1 MADIRKIEDL
11 RIWQSA
17 RVICKDV
24 YVLTRKEEFEK
35 DFRFVQQIR
44 SASGSIMDNIA
55 EGFGRGGNKEFLQ
68 FLTIARGSIQEVLSQ
83 LYRAFDVGYITEDEL
98 EVVKQ
103 NVNSTAI
110 MIHNLIEAIK
120 KSDMKGSKYNTEPH
134 WTTLNYIEQLWTTL
148 NHNIEQRTALLNHIE
163 QFWTK

>member
-1 MADIRKIEDL
+1 MSFQTSSMRFSLPFL
-11 RIWQSA
+11 R
-17 RVICKDV
+17 R
-24 YVLTRKEEFEK
+24 
-35 DFRFVQQIR
+35 
-44 SASGSIMDNIA
+44 
-55 EGFGRGGNKEFLQ
+55 KEFLQ

-83 LYRAFDVGYITEDEL
+83 LYRAFDVGYITENEL

-134 WTTLNYIEQLWTTL
+134 
-148 NHNIEQRTALLNHIE
+148 
-163 QFWTK
+163 